1 MRHTERGWITDDD
14 AMLFGPG
21 CKLDLA
27 HDRTVR
33 PGDVVRVTLT
43 SGESLMRKLQRDAR
57 GGWLLVAWNREYED
71 RHVKEHEIRSVH
83 AIEGIW
89 LVTEGGR

>member
-57 GGWLLVAWNREYED
+57 GGWLLGPDLVLLYVA
-71 RHVKEHEIRSVH
+71 VLILTVPCH
-83 AIEGIW
+83 AQPASARVA
-89 LVTEGGR
+89 L